1 MAAGPDVIVV
11 GAGVMGC
18 GTAYWLAK
26 AGYKVLVLE
35 PEGIAS
41 GASGMAAAMLESVG
55 HGAKLLLNDPMAAL
69 ARASFVQHQAWS
81 RLLPEESGVDTG
93 YRENPVIHPVFAPE
107 ELAMLKPQA
116 LDLGRHDPAVQWL
129 EGPALW
135 EVEPRLNRD
144 ALGGLV
150 TPQAQVIAYRYVLA
164 LARAAERCGMTMR
177 HGEVVGLVRQADR
190 VTGVQ
195 LRHGGTL
202 SASAVV
208 LTMGPWSQ
216 HVAQWVGL
224 KVPVYPVRGQL
235 LELRVPDPQ
244 LRASISYNGMYVVH
258 KADGTTIAGATEEHE
273 SGFANHPTPEG
284 RQVILEAAL
293 HLAPSLEEAEVVNQ
307 VVGLRPCSADRL
319 PLIGPVPGWQG
330 LYMLAGHF
338 RSGMLLSAMST
349 RIIAELIAH
358 GKSPIPIDAFR
369 PDRFGHLNQA
379 STDSP

>member
-1 MAAGPDVIVV
+1 MAERPDVIVV

-18 GTAYWLAK
+18 GTAYWLSQ
-26 AGYKVLVLE
+26 AGYNVLVLE
-35 PEGIAS
+35 QEGIAN

-55 HGAKLLLNDPMAAL
+55 HGANLHLNDPVAEL
-69 ARASFVQHQAWS
+69 ARASFVQHQEWS
-81 RLLPEESGVDTG
+81 RLLPEASGVDTG
-93 YRENPVIHPVFAPE
+93 YRENLLVHPVFSPD
-107 ELAMLKPQA
+107 ELAVLKPQA
-116 LDLGRHDPAVQWL
+116 LALQRHDPAVQWL

-135 EVEPRLNRD
+135 DVEPRLNRD
-144 ALGGLV
+144 ALAGLV

-164 LARAAERCGMTMR
+164 LARAAERSGMTMR
-177 HGEVVGLVRQADR
+177 HGEAVGLVRQSNQ
-190 VTGVQ
+190 VLGVR
-195 LRHGGTL
+195 LRNGDTL
-202 SASAVV
+202 SADTVV
-208 LTMGPWSQ
+208 LAMGPWSQ
-216 HVAQWVGL
+216 HAAQWLGL

-244 LRASISYNGMYVVH
+244 LRASISYNGMYVVR
-258 KADGTTIAGATEEHE
+258 KADGITLAGATEEHD
-273 SGFANHPTPEG
+273 SGFACHPTPEG
-284 RQVILEAAL
+284 RQLILEAAL

-319 PLIGPVPGWQG
+319 PLIGPVPEWPGV
-330 LYMLAGHF
+330 YMLAGHF